1 MPRSGDDARRRLRQA
16 TLELFRE
23 RGYDAT
29 TTAEIAARA
38 GVTERTF
45 FRHFP
50 DKREAL
56 FDGEEAFRD
65 ALTGAVDAAPEGLG
79 PMDALLC
86 AFRSVEPI
94 LERNRPLAELRQEI
108 IARTPALRE
117 RVLTKTANLVAS
129 LSAALARRG
138 VDEGLATLAAQVG
151 MAALGYAARAWFDD
165 PQPGMDAHLRR
176 AFDALR
182 RMSPAIADPAA
193 GGGRGALVRER
204 GLEPP

>member
-1 MPRSGDDARRRLRQA
+1 MPRSGDDARRRLQQA

-56 FDGEEAFRD
+56 FDGEAAFRD
-65 ALTGAVDAAPEGLG
+65 ALTDAVVEAPEGLG
-79 PMDALLC
+79 PMDALLH
-86 AFRSVEPI
+86 AFRSVEPM
-94 LERNRPLAELRQEI
+94 LERNRPFSEPRQEI

-117 RVLTKTANLVAS
+117 RVLTKTANLTSA
-129 LSAALARRG
+129 LSAALSRRG
-138 VDEGLATLAAQVG
+138 VEDAFATLAAQVG
-151 MAALGYAARAWFDD
+151 MAVLGHAATAWFDD
-165 PQPGMDAHLRR
+165 PTPGLDSHLGR
-176 AFDALR
+176 AFETLR
-182 RMSPAIADPAA
+182 QLSPTIPRSDPNV
-193 GGGRGALVRER
+193 G
-204 GLEPP
+204 

>member
-1 MPRSGDDARRRLRQA
+1 MPRNAEPARRRLQQA

-65 ALTGAVDAAPEGLG
+65 ALTDAVARAPKGLV

-86 AFRSVEPI
+86 AFRSVEPM
-94 LERNRPLAELRQEI
+94 LERNRAFTEPRREI
-108 IARTPALRE
+108 VARTPALQE
-117 RVLTKTANLVAS
+117 RVLTKTANLIGA
-129 LSAALARRG
+129 LSAALGRRG
-138 VDEGLATLAAQVG
+138 VDDGLAYLAAQIG
-151 MAALGYAARAWFDD
+151 MAAFGYAAKAWFDD
-165 PQPGMDAHLRR
+165 PRPGLDVHLRR
-176 AFDALR
+176 TFDMLHHL
-182 RMSPAIADPAA
+182 SPTIFKPDPH
-193 GGGRGALVRER
+193 GG
-204 GLEPP
+204 

>member
-1 MPRSGDDARRRLRQA
+1 MPRNAEPARRRLQQA

-65 ALTGAVDAAPEGLG
+65 ALTDAVARAPEGLA

-86 AFRSVEPI
+86 AFRSVEPL
-94 LERNRPLAELRQEI
+94 LEHNRPFTEPRQKI
-108 IARTPALRE
+108 IARTPALQE
-117 RVLTKTANLVAS
+117 RVLTKTANLIG
-129 LSAALARRG
+129 ALAAVLVRRG
-138 VDEGLATLAAQVG
+138 VDDGLANLAAQVG
-151 MAALGYAARAWFDD
+151 MAALGYGATAWFND
-165 PQPGMDAHLRR
+165 PRPGLDTHLRR
-176 AFDALR
+176 AFETLR
-182 RMSPAIADPAA
+182 HLSPTH
-193 GGGRGALVRER
+193 L
-204 GLEPP
+204 